1 MADGVEITVVR
12 PAKGA
17 SVRSGDVIGV
27 LYSGSLVNGNEAPFD
42 ANYDFTTFSVAPGRR
57 LFDFILGSGQVIK
70 GWDQGLVGR
79 RLGEVLDLTIPAELA
94 YGSAGAPPSIPPD
107 APLRFRVELVGAI
120 PVGESQPIYPSYRE
134 LGVSKKIAAQVEKLA
149 RKLDARKVGA
159 GTDDTLAG
167 GEAKD
172 LLIGLSGNDVLEGGA
187 QADVLIGGP
196 GANRYLYSAFT
207 DSLPKRG
214 KQDQILG
221 FQRSSDKVDLSA
233 LSDAVVYIGK
243 KPFSREAGE
252 VRFAAGSLQLDA
264 DGNGRADLE
273 VLLPGVNRFS
283 ASSLLF

>member
-1 MADGVEITVVR
+1 MAIDLAINVLRASKGPVVR
-12 PAKGA
+12 A
-17 SVRSGDVIGV
+17 GDLLGV
-27 LYSGSLVNGNEAPFD
+27 FYSGTLVNGESTPFD
-42 ANYDFTTFSVAPGRR
+42 ANYDFAAFAPVPSRS
-57 LFDFILGSGQVIK
+57 LFPFTLGSGQVIQ
-70 GWDQGLVGR
+70 GWDQALAGR
-79 RLGEVLDLTIPAELA
+79 RLGEVLDLTIPADLA

-120 PVGESQPIYPSYRE
+120 PDGASKAIYPSYQE

-149 RKLDARKVGA
+149 RKLDARKIGA

-196 GANRYLYSAFT
+196 GANRYVYSAFT

-214 KQDQILG
+214 RQDQILG